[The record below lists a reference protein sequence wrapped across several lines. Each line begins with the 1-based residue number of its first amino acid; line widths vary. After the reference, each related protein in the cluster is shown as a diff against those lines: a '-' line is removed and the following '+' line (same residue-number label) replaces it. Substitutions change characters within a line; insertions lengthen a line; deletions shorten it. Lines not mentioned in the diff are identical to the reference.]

1 MNPEF
6 SLLDILQNQQRIL
19 DKLMENQSSAGQDNG
34 SSSSRQSTFSNQRN
48 NNQEFIIE
56 SLSSGITEFMY
67 DPENGVTFAA
77 WFSRY
82 EDLFHEDAKN
92 LDEAAKVRLLLRNI
106 GTVAHQKYISY
117 FLPKKPNDQNFDQTV
132 SILKTIFGRQIL
144 VFNARYQCLQLSK
157 NSSDDFYTYAGIVNQ
172 KCEEF
177 KLNEVTPDQ
186 FKCLMYVCGLKSH
199 RDADIRTTLLSRI
212 ESNKPDDDM
221 TVHRLVDE
229 CQRLI
234 NLKRDTAMVEK
245 HSSTE
250 QALWDVPINAVCNTV
265 QLQKFPRTEGLIQE
279 LQHKYDAIFSDELGL
294 CKKKK
299 VSFTV
304 KPGIKPIFR
313 LKRPVPYA
321 SASKIE
327 VELDRLQKLGIII
340 PVSYSEWAAPIVAV
354 TKPNGRVRIC
364 ADYST
369 GLNSALEPHQHPLPL
384 PQDIFA
390 KLANKKVFSQIDLSD
405 AYLQVEID
413 QDSRKRLTINTHKG
427 LFEFTRLSPGVKTA
441 PGAFQEIVDNM
452 IAGLDGVSGYLDDII
467 VASDSVEEHMIHL
480 ERLFARIRE
489 YGFTLKIEKSNF
501 FMSEI
506 KYLGLIVDSQ
516 GIRPDPEKVRAI
528 SEMSAPHDVT
538 TLRSFL
544 GAVNYYSKFVRGM
557 HKLREPMDALLKKDV
572 RWYWSP
578 ACQQSFNQFKRILQS
593 NLLLT
598 HYDPRLEIIVAA
610 DASMSGV
617 GAVLLHRF
625 PDGTIKAVCHVSRT
639 MTQAENGYS
648 QDRS

>member
-1 MNPEF
+1 
-6 SLLDILQNQQRIL
+6 
-19 DKLMENQSSAGQDNG
+19 
-34 SSSSRQSTFSNQRN
+34 
-48 NNQEFIIE
+48 
-56 SLSSGITEFMY
+56 MY
-67 DPENGVTFAA
+67 GPENGV
-77 WFSRY
+77 RY

-92 LDEAAKVRLLLRNI
+92 LDEAPKVRLLLRNI
-106 GTVAHQKYISY
+106 GAVAHQKYISY
-117 FLPKKPNDQNFDQTV
+117 ILPKKPKYQNFDQTV
-132 SILKTIFGRQIL
+132 SILKTIFGRQIS

-157 NSSDDFYTYAGIVNQ
+157 NSSDDVYTYAGIVNQ

-199 RDADIRTTLLSRI
+199 RDADIRTTLLS
-212 ESNKPDDDM
+212 
-221 TVHRLVDE
+221 
-229 CQRLI
+229 QRLI

-250 QALWDVPINAVCNTV
+250 QSVCAITRTNPSRFTSSDEPNDVPRSPCWRCGEMHYSKHCFFVNHECHTCKKIGHKEGYCACFEKPIKKQKDKRFKQKFQAQGVFTVNQVELSDRRKYVTVEINGVPIKLQLDCASDITIIPEDVYV
-265 QLQKFPRTEGLIQE
+265 QLGSPVAKVPSIDAVNASGEEVGLI
-279 LQHKYDAIFSDELGL
+279 L
-294 CKKKK
+294 
-299 VSFTV
+299 
-304 KPGIKPIFR
+304 
-313 LKRPVPYA
+313 PYA

-327 VELDRLQKLGIII
+327 VVLDRLQKLGIII

-354 TKPNGRVRIC
+354 TKTNGRVRIC

-413 QDSRKRLTINTHKG
+413 QDSQKLLTINTHKG
-427 LFEFTRLSPGVKTA
+427 LLEFTRLSPGVKTA

-467 VASDSVEEHMIHL
+467 VASDSVEKHMIHL

-506 KYLGLIVDSQ
+506 KYLVLIVDSQ
-516 GIRPDPEKVRAI
+516 GIRPDPEKVRAF
-528 SEMSAPHDVT
+528 SEMPAPHGVT

-544 GAVNYYSKFVRGM
+544 GAVNYYSKFVRGDDDDDDDTIIYCS
-557 HKLREPMDALLKKDV
+557 KGT
-572 RWYWSP
+572 
-578 ACQQSFNQFKRILQS
+578 CQ
-593 NLLLT
+593 
-598 HYDPRLEIIVAA
+598 
-610 DASMSGV
+610 
-617 GAVLLHRF
+617 
-625 PDGTIKAVCHVSRT
+625 
-639 MTQAENGYS
+639 
-648 QDRS
+648 

>member
-1 MNPEF
+1 MTQF
-6 SLLDILQNQQRIL
+6 LV
-19 DKLMENQSSAGQDNG
+19 M
-34 SSSSRQSTFSNQRN
+34 
-48 NNQEFIIE
+48 
-56 SLSSGITEFMY
+56 
-67 DPENGVTFAA
+67 
-77 WFSRY
+77 
-82 EDLFHEDAKN
+82 N
-92 LDEAAKVRLLLRNI
+92 LDFAKRKRCRSQSKL
-106 GTVAHQKYISY
+106 
-117 FLPKKPNDQNFDQTV
+117 V
-132 SILKTIFGRQIL
+132 S
-144 VFNARYQCLQLSK
+144 
-157 NSSDDFYTYAGIVNQ
+157 
-172 KCEEF
+172 
-177 KLNEVTPDQ
+177 
-186 FKCLMYVCGLKSH
+186 
-199 RDADIRTTLLSRI
+199 
-212 ESNKPDDDM
+212 
-221 TVHRLVDE
+221 
-229 CQRLI
+229 
-234 NLKRDTAMVEK
+234 
-245 HSSTE
+245 
-250 QALWDVPINAVCNTV
+250 
-265 QLQKFPRTEGLIQE
+265 
-279 LQHKYDAIFSDELGL
+279 
-294 CKKKK
+294 
-299 VSFTV
+299 
-304 KPGIKPIFR
+304 KPIFR

-327 VELDRLQKLGIII
+327 VELDRLQKIGIII

-413 QDSRKRLTINTHKG
+413 QDSRKLLTINTHKG

-528 SEMSAPHDVT
+528 SEMPAPHDVT

-639 MTQAENGYS
+639 MTQAEKGYS